1 MASRKTSAPA
11 QNGGSSTAV
20 PSGSAPGAS
29 PSGVPFR
36 NAINMGLLPEL
47 IGFNLRCA
55 QLTLFQHFSGSVGRD
70 GISAPQFGTL
80 LLIEA
85 NPDISQSAVAE
96 ALRFDRSSLVQII
109 DRLESRGL
117 VVRNVSPSDR
127 RSHALRLT
135 DDGAEELSKLKTMAL
150 KHEADVAAALNEEE
164 RAQLIAL
171 LAKVHSGA

>member
-1 MASRKTSAPA
+1 MAERKSAAQAENGGGTASGVASRA
-11 QNGGSSTAV
+11 
-20 PSGSAPGAS
+20 
-29 PSGVPFR
+29 
-36 NAINMGLLPEL
+36 AIDMGLLPDL

-55 QLTLFQHFSGSVGRD
+55 QLALFQHFSASVGKD

-85 NPDISQSAVAE
+85 NPDISQSAIAQ
-96 ALRFDRSSLVQII
+96 ALRFDRSTLVQII
-109 DRLESRGL
+109 DRLEGRGL
-117 VVRNVSPSDR
+117 VVRNVSPTDR

-135 DDGAEELSKLKTMAL
+135 DKGAEELAGLKDMAQA
-150 KHEADVAAALNEEE
+150 HEADVARALNVDE